1 MRHFFNFN
9 KGMFNPNHKSYYHQ
23 DDLNIFSM
31 AHSIAPSG
39 YFESIV
45 EGKNTHIE
53 LDRRKAYTKS
63 TIDIFEVPCFSEFDI
78 WKKYDYS
85 KNDFNKMNALTLYLV
100 KSKVRNLFFNRT
112 FNLIYGKFFKKY
124 YDDVEV
130 IYYKIPSNT
139 YKVNYK
145 KIVDEL
151 WKLKLDEDDE
161 KDKLKKKMI
170 ACINIGLLE
179 KQTNKAKKSIV
190 FSKMVDAFYYQEKY
204 GGDISIITETKWDGE
219 VNGNDDDCLLEFDD
233 KGNAIEPESDEK
245 ECAKIVD
252 ECKHYVLNISDTKTL
267 RNGYKYVKE
276 LILQHHNFDMNEAY
290 ETLMRDDVMVYSVK
304 TDAFVIDKCNLG
316 KAKGVLKFGS
326 EIGDWRWSDKF
337 NFPSKAFCK
346 QPSILCDIME
356 YENKTGDV
364 KDEWNTDEIIDEH
377 IMTNRRLMIRA
388 EFAGSGKS
396 YICKHLKNRNYK
408 VLFVVHSNELGQQ
421 CGCEWT
427 TINKFFGIS
436 FGDERL
442 NKFDYSG
449 YDVIVF
455 DEIYFHN
462 VGKWA
467 LIWDFEKKNP
477 DKIVLATGDTK
488 QLKNPESVSI

>member
-1 MRHFFNFN
+1 
-9 KGMFNPNHKSYYHQ
+9 
-23 DDLNIFSM
+23 
-31 AHSIAPSG
+31 
-39 YFESIV
+39 
-45 EGKNTHIE
+45 
-53 LDRRKAYTKS
+53 
-63 TIDIFEVPCFSEFDI
+63 
-78 WKKYDYS
+78 
-85 KNDFNKMNALTLYLV
+85 MNALTLYLV

-112 FNLIYGKFFKKY
+112 YNLIYGKFLKKY
-124 YDDVEV
+124 ADDVEV

-139 YKVNYK
+139 YKINYK
-145 KIVDEL
+145 KLVDEL
-151 WKLKLDEDDE
+151 WKLKLDEDEE

-219 VNGNDDDCLLEFDD
+219 VNDNDDDCLLEFDD

-290 ETLMRDDVMVYSVK
+290 ETLMRDGVVVYSVK

-316 KAKGVLKFGS
+316 KAREVLKFGS
-326 EIGDWRWSDKF
+326 EIGEWRWSDKF

-346 QPSILCDIME
+346 QPSVLCDITE

-377 IMTNRRLMIRA
+377 ILNNKRLLIQA

-396 YICKHLKNRNYK
+396 YICKHMNTRNYK

-421 CGCEWT
+421 CGCEWA
-427 TINKFFGIS
+427 TINKFFSIS

-442 NKFDYSG
+442 TKFDYSV

-455 DEIYFHN
+455 DEIYSHN
-462 VGKWA
+462 VGKWGFNMG
-467 LIWDFEKKNP
+467 L
-477 DKIVLATGDTK
+477 L
-488 QLKNPESVSI
+488 